1 MVLRNHT
8 AVRLRRTS
16 LCAGKRKIYSPS
28 PIKKT
33 TKPNNKSQTK
43 KKRNPFKH
51 GIFSWHKYY
60 KIVINLIAELKAAH
74 EDSSKIGINVF
85 TGKLVDM
92 EEAGVIEPLRIK
104 TQAIKAASE
113 AAEMILRI
121 DDMIAARNALNSS
134 GPDESGNDASG
145 MPPMGGMPG
154 GMGGMP
160 PM

>member
-1 MVLRNHT
+1 M
-8 AVRLRRTS
+8 A
-16 LCAGKRKIYSPS
+16 
-28 PIKKT
+28 
-33 TKPNNKSQTK
+33 KPAS
-43 KKRNPFKH
+43 R
-51 GIFSWHKYY
+51 SWRVDEALQSYECLNR
-60 KIVINLIAELKAAH
+60 V
-74 EDSSKIGINVF
+74 
-85 TGKLVDM
+85 LVDM

-160 PM
+160 PMM

>member
-1 MVLRNHT
+1 MDTN
-8 AVRLRRTS
+8 
-16 LCAGKRKIYSPS
+16 
-28 PIKKT
+28 
-33 TKPNNKSQTK
+33 
-43 KKRNPFKH
+43 
-51 GIFSWHKYY
+51 
-60 KIVINLIAELKAAH
+60 NLIAELKAAY
-74 EDSSKIGINVF
+74 ENSSTTGINVF

-121 DDMIAARNALNSS
+121 DDMIAAKNALNSP

-160 PM
+160 PMM

>member
-1 MVLRNHT
+1 MGK
-8 AVRLRRTS
+8 APGVRLATIIS
-16 LCAGKRKIYSPS
+16 LSKFSLVSSLFSPT
-28 PIKKT
+28 KT
-33 TKPNNKSQTK
+33 
-43 KKRNPFKH
+43 
-51 GIFSWHKYY
+51 
-60 KIVINLIAELKAAH
+60 
-74 EDSSKIGINVF
+74 SSKIGINVF

-160 PM
+160 PMM